1 MLTNEKMNKQIIVV
15 LLVLMANLANA
26 QDRFPK
32 NQLSINAFRNPSI
45 GLEYHRKQVSVHGG
59 YYVTNFE
66 SGVTTEFVKAGLTY
80 WFLPFGKQDIP
91 SSFYVGSSYLR
102 GLTRDYEDKNA
113 VAFEAG
119 VRFVVWKG
127 LNFRLGVIAL
137 ASEGQDLKINPTP
150 SISYS
155 FKF

>member
-1 MLTNEKMNKQIIVV
+1 MMKKQILVGLL
-15 LLVLMANLANA
+15 LLVASLTQA

-45 GLEYHRKQVSVHGG
+45 GLEYHRKQVSIHAG
-59 YYVTNFE
+59 YYPTNFT
-66 SGVTTEFVKAGLTY
+66 SGVTTEFLKAGISY
-80 WFLPFGKQDIP
+80 WFLPWGKQEIP

-102 GLTRDYEDKNA
+102 GLTRDYKDQNA

-119 VRFVVWKG
+119 VRYVVWKG

-137 ASEGQDLKINPTP
+137 AAEGQDLKINPTP
-150 SISYS
+150 SIGYS
-155 FKF
+155 IKF

>member
-1 MLTNEKMNKQIIVV
+1 MKKQILLGLFFMIV
-15 LLVLMANLANA
+15 AFSAQS
-26 QDRFPK
+26 QDRYPK
-32 NQLSINAFRNPSI
+32 NQLSINGFRNPSI
-45 GLEYHRKQVSVHGG
+45 GLEYQRKQISVHGG
-59 YYVTNFE
+59 YYLTNFE
-66 SGVTTEFVKAGLTY
+66 SGVTTQFIKAGATY
-80 WFLPFGKQDIP
+80 WFLPFGKQEVP

-127 LNFRLGVIAL
+127 LNFRLGVIGL
-137 ASEGQDLKINPTP
+137 AANGESFKINPTP